1 MSEQNALRGLVRAAT
16 TALNQER
23 GLDSV
28 NQKAL
33 HLVGG
38 GTVVYGAYRC
48 WKFFGRFLKR

>member
-48 WKFFGRFLKR
+48 WKFVGRFFKR